1 MVTRETEAFAT
12 RLPADKA
19 KLVEEIAEET
29 DQTKAEILRRMV
41 QFYLHHNPDEIPV
54 LYPEGS
60 IQRMLA
66 EDFL

>member
-12 RLPADKA
+12 RLPEDEA
-19 KLVEEIAEET
+19 KLVKQIVEET
-29 DQTKAEILRRMV
+29 DQTEAEILRRMMR
-41 QFYLHHNPDEIPV
+41 FYLRYNPDEIPV